1 MPLPFGSSH
10 RQYCGS
16 VAGYTRNIEIA
27 TSGGRCLLV
36 PSVSSD
42 VVTGF
47 SFPDA
52 NCRVVGASAVP
63 GKPQTT
69 DTRAE
74 STPARLRRIFRT
86 FGWAALSQVG
96 RQALQLG
103 GLIVLARLLPPQDF
117 GVMSLATVVIGF
129 VALFRDMGTGAA
141 LIQRQVPSARLAGSL
156 FFLNGLLSLVGG
168 LFTAAL
174 APLAAAFFDAP
185 VLKPMLQVLA
195 VSLALAGLGVV
206 PQAVMERDGRF
217 DQLARIELAGVAAGV
232 ITGISMAYA
241 GWGIWSLVGQA
252 VVSSTMTTSLLV
264 LTAGARP
271 TLRPDWTLLQGIARY
286 SLNLAGFNV
295 FNYLVRNADNA
306 IIGKLLGSR
315 ELGYYA
321 LAYQIAI
328 GPVRSI
334 AGIIN
339 RVLFPSLARAQKDQH
354 VVAKEYLRGASLMVS
369 ICFPLMAV
377 LIGLAEVGTLAL
389 LGESWRP
396 MAPILMVLGLVGF
409 VQSASNTL
417 GTIFM
422 TTGRT
427 DILMRVGL
435 AMGALAIVAFWIG
448 AQWSALGVALAYA
461 AVVLATTYPC
471 IRIAVPLVGL
481 RVRDLWRVSAQP
493 AIGGLVV
500 GFIAWLVAHITE
512 ERLGMLGALIA
523 GAAGGALS
531 YMIWYAIPSRF
542 PLSVGG
548 SRVWP

>member
-1 MPLPFGSSH
+1 
-10 RQYCGS
+10 
-16 VAGYTRNIEIA
+16 
-27 TSGGRCLLV
+27 
-36 PSVSSD
+36 
-42 VVTGF
+42 
-47 SFPDA
+47 
-52 NCRVVGASAVP
+52 
-63 GKPQTT
+63 
-69 DTRAE
+69 
-74 STPARLRRIFRT
+74 
-86 FGWAALSQVG
+86 
-96 RQALQLG
+96 
-103 GLIVLARLLPPQDF
+103 
-117 GVMSLATVVIGF
+117 MSLATVVIGF
-129 VALFRDMGTGAA
+129 IALFRDMGTGAA
-141 LIQRQVPSARLAGSL
+141 LIQRQVLSARLAGSL
-156 FFLNGLLSLVGG
+156 FFLNALLSLVGG

-195 VSLALAGLGVV
+195 VSLTLAGLGVV

-264 LTAGARP
+264 FTSGARP
-271 TLRPDWTLLQGIARY
+271 TLRPDWTLLHSIARY

-334 AGIIN
+334 AGVIN
-339 RVLFPSLARAQKDQH
+339 RVLFPSLARVQEDHH
-354 VVAKEYLRGASLMVS
+354 VLGKEYLRGASLMVG

-377 LIGLAEVGTLAL
+377 LVALAEVGTLAL

-396 MAPILMVLGLVGF
+396 MAPILVVLGLVGF

-435 AMGALAIVAFWIG
+435 AMGALAILAFWIG

-481 RVRDLWRVSAQP
+481 RVSDLWRVSVQP
-493 AIGGLVV
+493 AIGSFVI
-500 GFIAWLVAHITE
+500 GFIAWLVAHLTE

-523 GAAGGALS
+523 GAAGGAFS
-531 YMIWYAIPSRF
+531 YMVWYLIPSRF
-542 PLSVGG
+542 PLSVGR